1 MKSGLAI
8 VAAALASLLVGY
20 YLGQNS
26 AGSAPSGDV
35 TAQLEAIQA
44 DLAELKKARPA
55 AAPEPRR
62 RAGPDPNKVHQV
74 KVDGS
79 PSKGAAD
86 AKVTIVE
93 FSDFQCPYCSRVG
106 PTLARLLDEYPEDV
120 RIVYKHLPL
129 SFHKQALPAAKASMA
144 ADRQGKFWEFH
155 DELFKVQRQLTDEK
169 FMEIAGQ
176 LGLDMKKFEQDYK
189 SAEVATQVAQDMS
202 EARRL
207 GVTGTP
213 GFFVNGR
220 FLSGARPYESFKE
233 MVDAAL
239 AADA

>member
-1 MKSGLAI
+1 MKTGLAI

-20 YLGQNS
+20 YLGQQ
-26 AGSAPSGDV
+26 SGGPPTDV
-35 TAQLEAIQA
+35 SEQLAQIQSDLE
-44 DLAELKKARPA
+44 ELKKARPA
-55 AAPEPRR
+55 APAAQPRR
-62 RAGPDPNKVHQV
+62 RTGPDPDKIHQV

-79 PSKGAAD
+79 PFKGVAD

-93 FSDFQCPYCSRVG
+93 FSDFQCPYCGRVG
-106 PTLARLLDEYPEDV
+106 PTLARLLEEYPDDV

-144 ADRQGKFWEFH
+144 AERQGKFWEFH
-155 DELFKVQRQLTDEK
+155 DELFKNQRSLTDEK
-169 FMEIAGQ
+169 FMEIAKS
-176 LGLDMKKFEQDYK
+176 LGLDTERFEKDYK
-189 SAEVATQVAQDMS
+189 SAEVATQVAQDMT

-239 AADA
+239 GDA